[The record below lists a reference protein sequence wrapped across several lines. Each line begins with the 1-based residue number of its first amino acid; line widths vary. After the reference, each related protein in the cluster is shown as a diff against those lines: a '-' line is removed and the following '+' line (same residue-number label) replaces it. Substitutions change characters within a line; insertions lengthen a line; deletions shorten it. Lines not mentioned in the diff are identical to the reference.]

1 MHDHAPSD
9 DSIATRTRLRRARRR
24 LSRLFRRT
32 AGGAALALVPLAA
45 GAQDLRYSLT
55 PTGQQL
61 RWNDALGLDNTFLWG
76 GRAGL
81 VFGRRIELQG
91 FFLTNRGTDSGI
103 RDLYDRLGV
112 DQRPPQNPGL
122 DVRHYGAAVVY
133 NFAVGGF
140 TPFLRA
146 GGGVLRFDPQG
157 GDVSERIALSY
168 GGGLRF
174 GKPGSL
180 RFNVFVEDMRFRL
193 DRRLLIG
200 LPTTGTPTIVDAD
213 ANRLWSNLT
222 YGAGVTVPLGG
233 GAVTYDDTPQYQLGN
248 VALPIDVFAG
258 RFDFASSSNIPQQN
272 IVGVRTGIDFGPLVG
287 LRGFYWRG
295 TNDDFNRTQGVQGFG
310 GEAQFSLNAGPGIN
324 PFLIAGAGQ
333 VDFTSGYDRITA
345 GAARVVPDDQT
356 ALILGGGAKIPIGSR
371 LVLTASARNWL
382 MGRGGPT
389 EDAADVSQLRSN
401 WQYALGFSFGVGGR
415 GNKRREVARRTVDTI
430 YVDSAGGRLRVREAG
445 KLANAGRD
453 AEARER
459 AGIREAFVVTAAGDT
474 LRGAQADSALGIGR
488 FVRNERGRAAM
499 RDSLAGDSTASDS
512 LVRGEA
518 AAFSG
523 NYASGRT
530 VPIVVPT
537 QGEIIVRYG
546 PVAPAPQP
554 VIVAG
559 GAMGAQPMAAPQR
572 ALVREFTDNRGRP
585 VREFREPDNRVVREY
600 VDGGRPIREW
610 TAPDRRIVREYQD
623 GNRIV
628 REYRTPSTN
637 RVTRE
642 FLPLPAP
649 QPSMQYMA
657 PQYMAPATSGMPDA
671 AAWTVPAPTTSA
683 EQAARSGVRKE
694 GASARDGA
702 MVTGSDAGRNAA
714 GTTTAAVTENGA
726 ARQGMSAEEVRALV
740 REESERARR
749 EAEERARVERE
760 AAVRE
765 ALARA
770 QAAQPAMVETR
781 TVTEPV
787 PPRFFSD
794 GPQGAFLY
802 SGATVSDGGQLLL
815 GGRLDFGSIS
825 PRFSAIRL
833 VPELAFGFGNGGTST
848 YIAANAM
855 YEFGRILRVRPRV
868 GLGAGLLN
876 FSSPVGSRDGLD
888 VVVTPSYGVSIPF
901 GALRGVG
908 TPELVVEHQGVGWF
922 DLNRLIVAL
931 AWRR

>member
-1 MHDHAPSD
+1 MHDNLPSD

-24 LSRLFRRT
+24 LSRLCR
-32 AGGAALALVPLAA
+32 AGIGAAAAFTLAPLAA
-45 GAQDLRYSLT
+45 GAQDLRYTLT

-61 RWNDALGLDNTFLWG
+61 RWNESLGLDNTFLWG

-81 VFGRRIELQG
+81 LFGRRIELQG

-122 DVRHYGAAVVY
+122 DVRHYGASLVY

-140 TPFLRA
+140 TPFVRA
-146 GGGVLRFDPQG
+146 GGGVLRFDPEG
-157 GDVSERIALSY
+157 GNVSERIALSY

-180 RFNVFVEDMRFRL
+180 RFNLFVEDLRFRI
-193 DRRLLIG
+193 DRRLLVG

-213 ANRLWSNLT
+213 ANKLWSNLT
-222 YGAGVTVPLGG
+222 YGAGVTIPLGG
-233 GAVTYDDTPQYQLGN
+233 GAATYDDTPQYQLGN

-295 TNDDFNRTQGVQGFG
+295 ANDDFNATQGVQGFG
-310 GEAQFSLNAGPGIN
+310 GEAQFALNAGPGIN

-333 VDFTSGYDRITA
+333 VDFTSSYDRVGA
-345 GAARVVPDDQT
+345 GTVIPEDQT
-356 ALILGGGAKIPIGSR
+356 ALILGGGVKIPVGSR
-371 LVLTASARNWL
+371 LVLNASARNWL
-382 MGRGGPT
+382 MGRGGAT

-401 WQYALGFSFGVGGR
+401 WQYALGFSFGLGGR
-415 GNKRREVARRTVDTI
+415 GNKRRAVANRTVDTV
-430 YVDSAGGRLRVREAG
+430 YVDSAGRRLRVRSAE
-445 KLANAGRD
+445 KIANAARDDDRPD

-459 AGIREAFVVTAAGDT
+459 AGIREAYVVTATGDT
-474 LRGAQADSALGIGR
+474 LRGVQADSALGIGR
-488 FVRNERGRAAM
+488 FARGDRARGRAAM
-499 RDSLAGDSTASDS
+499 QDSLAGDS
-512 LVRGEA
+512 LVSGEA
-518 AAFSG
+518 AAYNRG
-523 NYASGRT
+523 YASGRT

-559 GAMGAQPMAAPQR
+559 GAFAGQPQGGVAQPQR
-572 ALVREFTDNRGRP
+572 VLLREFSDARGRP
-585 VREFREPDNRVVREY
+585 VREFREPDNRVIREY
-600 VDGGRPIREW
+600 VDNGRPIREW

-642 FLPLPAP
+642 FLPIPVP

-657 PQYMAPATSGMPDA
+657 PSQQGMPDA
-671 AAWTVPAPTTSA
+671 ASWTVPAPAPSPDYGS
-683 EQAARSGVRKE
+683 RSGVRKE
-694 GASARDGA
+694 GTAAREGEL
-702 MVTGSDAGRNAA
+702 MGTEAGRNAGA
-714 GTTTAAVTENGA
+714 PAAPSTPSESV
-726 ARQGMSAEEVRALV
+726 RQGMSPEEVRALV

-765 ALARA
+765 ALARG
-770 QAAQPAMVETR
+770 QASQPQVVETR
-781 TVTEPV
+781 TVSEPIPV
-787 PPRFFSD
+787 RYFSD

-815 GGRLDFGSIS
+815 GGRLDFGAIS

-848 YIAANAM
+848 YLAANAM
-855 YEFGRILRVRPRV
+855 YEFGRLARFRPRV

-876 FSSPVGSRDGLD
+876 FSGPVGSRDGLD
-888 VVVTPSYGVSIPF
+888 VVITPSYGVSIPF

>member
-1 MHDHAPSD
+1 MHEPFSSD
-9 DSIATRTRLRRARRR
+9 DSTATRSRLRRARRR
-24 LSRLFRRT
+24 LARLCRR
-32 AGGAALALVPLAA
+32 ALGAAAAVTFMPLAA
-45 GAQDLRYSLT
+45 DAQDLRYSLT
-55 PTGQQL
+55 PSGQQL

-112 DQRPPQNPGL
+112 EQRPPQNPGL

-157 GDVSERIALSY
+157 GDVSERIALTY

-180 RFNVFVEDMRFRL
+180 RFNVFLEDMRFRI

-200 LPTTGTPTIVDAD
+200 LPTGGSPTIIDAD

-222 YGAGVTVPLGG
+222 YGAGVTIPLGG

-248 VALPIDVFAG
+248 VALPVDVFAG
-258 RFDFASSSNIPQQN
+258 RFDFANSSNIPRQN

-310 GEAQFSLNAGPGIN
+310 GEAQFALNAGPGIN
-324 PFLIAGAGQ
+324 PFVIAGAGQ
-333 VDFTSGYDRITA
+333 VDFTGSYDRVGV
-345 GAARVVPDDQT
+345 GAARVVPADQT

-371 LVLTASARNWL
+371 LVVTASARNWL

-401 WQYALGFSFGVGGR
+401 WQYALGLSFGLGGR
-415 GNKRREVARRTVDTI
+415 GNRRREVARRTTDTV
-430 YVDSAGGRLRVREAG
+430 YVDSAGGRMRVRSAE
-445 KLANAGRD
+445 KIANGGRD
-453 AEARER
+453 ADER
-459 AGIREAFVVTAAGDT
+459 GRDGIRDAFVITAEGDT
-474 LRGAQADSALGIGR
+474 LRGARADSVLGIGR
-488 FVRNERGRAAM
+488 FARGGRARANM
-499 RDSLAGDSTASDS
+499 RDSLMTDS
-512 LVRGEA
+512 LGRDERMAADRG
-518 AAFSG
+518 F
-523 NYASGRT
+523 ASGRT

-546 PVAPAPQP
+546 PIAPAPQP
-554 VIVAG
+554 VIVTG
-559 GAMGAQPMAAPQR
+559 GAIAGQPAAAAPQR
-572 ALVREFTDNRGRP
+572 ALLREFTDSRGRP
-585 VREFREPDNRVVREY
+585 VREFREADNRVVREY
-600 VDGGRPIREW
+600 IDAGRPIREW

-642 FLPLPAP
+642 FLPLPVA
-649 QPSMQYMA
+649 Q
-657 PQYMAPATSGMPDA
+657 PATQFGPGA
-671 AAWTVPAPTTSA
+671 APNTGEWTVPAPDASA
-683 EQAARSGVRKE
+683 AMAARGNVRKE
-694 GASARDGA
+694 GVTARAGESSMTSPGGRDEALRADSA
-702 MVTGSDAGRNAA
+702 
-714 GTTTAAVTENGA
+714 A

-740 REESERARR
+740 REEGERVRR

-765 ALARA
+765 AIART
-770 QAAQPAMVETR
+770 QASQPPVVETR
-781 TVTEPV
+781 TVTTAAPGA
-787 PPRFFSD
+787 FFSD
-794 GPQGAFLY
+794 GPQGLLLY
-802 SGATVSDGGQLLL
+802 SGSTISDGGQFLL
-815 GGRLDFGSIS
+815 GGRVDLGSVS

-833 VPELAFGFGNGGTST
+833 VPELAFGFGNGGTS
-848 YIAANAM
+848 IAANAL
-855 YEFGRILRVRPRV
+855 YEFGMIARVRPRV

-876 FSSPVGSRDGLD
+876 FSGRVGSRDGLD
-888 VVVTPSYGVSIPF
+888 VVLTPSYGVSLPI

-922 DLNRLIVAL
+922 DLNRIIVAL